1 MDDLNTVDYISV
13 KHHKTENGPK
23 VPEFAHSYEEYAG
36 IKERVEVF
44 HNRVYMMA
52 SPTNRHQIAAL
63 EIHRQLANQLIGK
76 PCVPFAAPADVEL
89 YDEDNAEYFTTVQ
102 PDVFIVC
109 DKKKIGGLDSHIKG
123 APDFILEVLSPS
135 NMSTDML
142 LKSYY
147 YAKAGVK
154 EYWLLDAKQR
164 NLTICVLDEKD
175 FYSEKRDLEAAG
187 KIKLLTKDLWVDFDD
202 VFARLEAVG

>member
-1 MDDLNTVDYISV
+1 MSEALLATDDYVSV
-13 KHHKTENGPK
+13 RPPRKGPRI
-23 VPEFAHSYEEYAG
+23 PDFAYSYEEYAA

-52 SPTNRHQIAAL
+52 SPTNRHQMTAG
-63 EIHRQLANQLIGK
+63 EIYTQLVNQLHGK
-76 PCVPFAAPADVEL
+76 PCIPFIAPADVEL
-89 YDEDNAEYFTTVQ
+89 YDEDNDEYFTTVQ

-109 DKKKIGGLDSHIKG
+109 DKKKIGGLDTHNKG

-154 EYWLLDAKQR
+154 EYWILDAKQR
-164 NLTICVLDEKD
+164 NLTICVLDEKG
-175 FYSEKRDLEAAG
+175 FYTEKKDLEARG
-187 KIKLLTKDLWVDFDD
+187 KIKLETKDLWIDFDE
-202 VFARLEAVG
+202 VFAQLEAIG